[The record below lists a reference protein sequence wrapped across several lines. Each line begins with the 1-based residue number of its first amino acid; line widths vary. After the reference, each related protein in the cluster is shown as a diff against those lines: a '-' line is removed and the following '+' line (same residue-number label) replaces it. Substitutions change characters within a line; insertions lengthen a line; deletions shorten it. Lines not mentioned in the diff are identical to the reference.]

1 MRIQILELPTE
12 YDDDQCRTP
21 FVLVYSELNL
31 DEYASV
37 KNDSEGIKQ
46 RTGARS
52 LLVHR
57 LPIDLGP
64 APDAPSMKFA
74 QVQASLEAIQAQARI
89 AGKLPTRPSYHED
102 GDLVESVA
110 KSMYDVG
117 RQFNGLWFTWEN
129 LSEST
134 RIAWRYRAKG
144 ELQKGESDAT
154 A

>member
-12 YDDDQCRTP
+12 YDGDRSTTP
-21 FVLVYSELNL
+21 FVLVYSELNHS
-31 DEYASV
+31 EYDAV
-37 KNDSEGIKQ
+37 KSDAEAIKR

-52 LLVHR
+52 LLAHR
-57 LPIDLGP
+57 FPIDLGP

-102 GDLVESVA
+102 KDLIETVA
-110 KSMYDVG
+110 KGMYEVG
-117 RQFNGLWFTWEN
+117 RQFNGGWPTWEV
-129 LSEST
+129 LSESA
-134 RIAWRYRAKG
+134 RVAWRSRAKN
-144 ELQKGESDAT
+144 ELEKGSQNAS